1 MKSFFATLVAVC
13 RGLGRRACGSTDAD
27 VAAAQGLAGR
37 IVPGYAS
44 KIRFEKLA
52 PAADSADRFELE
64 TVGRKLVVRGN
75 NANSLRGPEHFLKY
89 YARTSISWFADQPG
103 RGALPKAAR

>member
-1 MKSFFATLVAVC
+1 MKSFFATLVLFAAA
-13 RGLGRRACGSTDAD
+13 LSAACGSTDAD

-75 NANSLRGPEHFLKY
+75 NANSMAVGLNHFLKY
-89 YARTSISWFADQPG
+89 YARTSISWFADQPVEVP
-103 RGALPKAAR
+103 PKCRR